1 MSFRVNEIE
10 QIVAKYVETQGSVAV
25 VAWDEGNTV
34 VYCNKAFSGL
44 MQSEAELCGK
54 TVFQFLRFPEYPG
67 FDFGALDGSMKTS
80 ACLKTGPTDYRCD
93 SVIFQLN
100 RGYIAF
106 CDRPVILQSDI
117 VEKMAKMNLEL
128 TNLTW
133 ESQKKNRTIERI
145 NAQLKQEIAER
156 QRTEE
161 KLTASQ
167 ARYQVLMEQS
177 FEALALIDLQTQEI
191 VEVNRKFS
199 EMLGYS
205 LPEDSPLYVS
215 KLLLESTSNRDER
228 YNLALRDKSGFPL
241 EIIGFRHK
249 NGTAVYAER
258 AGTVIHIDGR
268 DYMLASGRDITAERR
283 RQAEL
288 AHDFELARRVQHG
301 LLPELPV
308 SPLVTIRTLYYHW
321 HFVSGDAYYLAW
333 HNEGSLLR
341 GFLIDV
347 SGHGLATAIQNTS
360 INVLL
365 REASASTLPLI
376 EQLRQVNRRAEKY
389 FTEGTYAAMLGF
401 ELDLS
406 QSQLRYVG
414 AGITQF
420 YLNGRKIETPGMFV
434 GMWAEAEFTA
444 GVVPVQAG
452 DVLYF
457 LTDGFTDA
465 LAQQGKTEFCS
476 PDGSDFDADVAALV
490 RLASSG
496 VLRDDATGVCLKITP

>member
-1 MSFRVNEIE
+1 MSLRVNEIE
-10 QIVAKYVETQGSVAV
+10 QIMAKYVESHGNVAV

-54 TVFQFLRFPEYPG
+54 IIFEFLRFPEYPG
-67 FDFGALDGSMKTS
+67 FDFGALDGSLKTS
-80 ACLKTGPTDYRCD
+80 ACLKTGPADYRCD
-93 SVIFQLN
+93 SVIFQLD

-145 NAQLKQEIAER
+145 NEQLKQEIAER

-161 KLTASQ
+161 KLTAS
-167 ARYQVLMEQS
+167 
-177 FEALALIDLQTQEI
+177 
-191 VEVNRKFS
+191 
-199 EMLGYS
+199 
-205 LPEDSPLYVS
+205 
-215 KLLLESTSNRDER
+215 
-228 YNLALRDKSGFPL
+228 
-241 EIIGFRHK
+241 
-249 NGTAVYAER
+249 
-258 AGTVIHIDGR
+258 
-268 DYMLASGRDITAERR
+268 
-283 RQAEL
+283 QAEL

-301 LLPELPV
+301 LLPELPA
-308 SPLVTIRTLYYHW
+308 SSLVTIRTLYYPL

-333 HNEGSLLR
+333 HNQGSLLR

-365 REASASTLPLI
+365 REASASTLSLI

-420 YLNGRKIETPGMFV
+420 YINGRKIETPGMFV

-452 DVLYF
+452 DVLCF

-465 LAQQGKTEFCS
+465 LAQQEKADFFS
-476 PDGSDFDADVAALV
+476 SDGTDFDAAVAALG
-490 RLASSG
+490 RLTDSG
-496 VLRDDATGVCLKITP
+496 ILRDDATAVCLKIE